1 VTSRDPSRRPCL
13 VFAALIFLC
22 AGRAHAHGSFAGS
35 FEPLVVAPLLF
46 ALWLYVRS
54 FVHLR
59 SLQRV
64 GLGLG
69 MGALFVAL
77 ISPLGA
83 LGETLLSAHMVQ
95 HALLVAV
102 APPLLLLGHP
112 AALFVRGLPLRW
124 RPAWAGAARVFSMLS
139 RPLPAAALHGF
150 TLWFWHAP
158 AAFDAALESAPLH
171 LVEHASF
178 FGTALLFWTAV
189 MRMRG
194 VHRSAAALAAA
205 FATLV
210 HSGLLGA
217 LITLSPYPLYRGA
230 SLEEQQ
236 LAGLIMWVPMGV
248 AYLAACLYLASRLV
262 AGAGL
267 RAP

>member
-1 VTSRDPSRRPCL
+1 MKRL
-13 VFAALIFLC
+13 VLIAPLFLC
-22 AGRAHAHGSFAGS
+22 AGPAQAHESFAWS
-35 FEPLVVAPLLF
+35 FEPLVLAPLLF

-54 FVHLR
+54 FGHLR
-59 SLQRV
+59 SLQRI
-64 GLGLG
+64 GFALG
-69 MGALFVAL
+69 MAVLFIALV
-77 ISPLGA
+77 SPLGA

-95 HALLVAV
+95 HTLLVAV

-124 RPAWAGAARVFSMLS
+124 RPAWAGVARVYSMLS
-139 RPLPAAALHGF
+139 QPLPAAVLHGF
-150 TLWFWHAP
+150 ALWFWHAP

-178 FGTALLFWTAV
+178 FGTALLFWAAV
-189 MRMRG
+189 LRTRG
-194 VHRSAAALAAA
+194 ASRAAAALAAA

-210 HSGLLGA
+210 HGGLLGA
-217 LITLSPYPLYRGA
+217 LITLAPYPLYRGS

-248 AYLAACLYLASRLV
+248 VYLAACLYLASRLV
-262 AGAGL
+262 TEAGL
-267 RAP
+267 RTP